1 MRLIVNSTESIEMKL
16 YNWFQFIWHMLYL
29 FNVMTPNLKNT
40 HVHKYFMKFL
50 ETVTFLKLNYN

>member
-1 MRLIVNSTESIEMKL
+1 
-16 YNWFQFIWHMLYL
+16 MLYL